1 MVNLLFS
8 LNIYVF
14 MYVCVW
20 ILMLE
25 QTESIGIS
33 ILSGVSIE
41 VFGSDDEQLKG
52 KVNVPNGHT
61 KKSKENPSRKI
72 S

>member
-1 MVNLLFS
+1 
-8 LNIYVF
+8 
-14 MYVCVW
+14 
-20 ILMLE
+20 MLE